1 MAALASSPRLG
12 VRDIAP
18 RASSCPPPLGA
29 VAPPRRVVTVVGR
42 GRVGSALGRMAEATA
57 QDVRF
62 VLRSDGA
69 EAFANASGPIYVATH
84 ASDVDAVL
92 AKIPEARLP
101 EVVLLQGGLLRAPW
115 LARRGLAS
123 ATQCCLYLSASA
135 DGAVVPPPPDVP
147 TVLSDGPCASHAADL
162 LAAANVATV
171 LCGDRGGG
179 RASSAAFARVS
190 LEKLLWTSIF
200 WMLCAA
206 SGPGVAVGDV
216 VDSEPELV
224 RALAAELTDVI
235 ATAAPT
241 HRAEFERGCL
251 DAASRAETEAGLLRY
266 SRAIRDAV
274 PSAEMATREAAFRNG
289 WFVRVGGEKAQPL
302 HAEWLRR
309 AGVDVEALA
318 RVSIE

>member
-1 MAALASSPRLG
+1 MAGAARPRL
-12 VRDIAP
+12 R
-18 RASSCPPPLGA
+18 
-29 VAPPRRVVTVVGR
+29 
-42 GRVGSALGRMAEATA
+42 
-57 QDVRF
+57 
-62 VLRSDGA
+62 
-69 EAFANASGPIYVATH
+69 
-84 ASDVDAVL
+84 DAVL
-92 AKIPEARLP
+92 PVPQR
-101 EVVLLQGGLLRAPW
+101 
-115 LARRGLAS
+115 
-123 ATQCCLYLSASA
+123 SA
-135 DGAVVPPPPDVP
+135 DGAVVPPPDVP

-171 LCGDRGGG
+171 LCGGRGGG
-179 RASSAAFARVS
+179 RASSAARAAS

-206 SGPGVAVGDV
+206 SGPGVAVGDA

-251 DAASRAETEAGLLRY
+251 DAASRAETEAGLMRVP
-266 SRAIRDAV
+266 RAIRDAV

-289 WFVRVGGEKAQPL
+289 WFVRGGREKAQPL